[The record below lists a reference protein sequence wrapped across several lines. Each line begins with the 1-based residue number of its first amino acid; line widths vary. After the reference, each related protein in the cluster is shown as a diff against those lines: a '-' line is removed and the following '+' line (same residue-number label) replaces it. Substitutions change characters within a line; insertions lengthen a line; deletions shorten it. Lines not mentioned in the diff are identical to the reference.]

1 MSGTELHVKI
11 DGQLCQ
17 GTSYCVRLASTVF
30 ALEGQ
35 MGVVIDSHPPAELEE
50 ILEEAATLCPTRAI
64 TY

>member
-1 MSGTELHVKI
+1 VSDTELHVKI
-11 DGQLCQ
+11 DSQLCQ
-17 GTSYCVRLASTVF
+17 GTGYCVRLAANVF

-35 MGVVIDSHPPAELEE
+35 MGVVIDSHPPTELEE